1 MDPLEELERMAANA
15 TKLTDAEPDEEDVE
29 RWVQLFKYDYLE
41 AYQLLK
47 AHREDVTRDPIS
59 DEHWALVRKDREAAG
74 YDREAYEHSLTLKDV
89 LQSQSTVFHD
99 TDGKKWTLYRIGG
112 LLESKEKVKEIAELE
127 EVPKV
132 TKGMGSMGMYDF
144 VWVDD
149 VAKEKIEAW
158 VEMQQVVGKEKKDS

>member
-1 MDPLEELERMAANA
+1 MDLLEELNRMAANVG
-15 TKLTDAEPDEEDVE
+15 KLNNAGTDEENVE

-47 AHREDVTRDPIS
+47 AQREDVTREPIS
-59 DEHWALVRKDREAAG
+59 DEHWNLVRADREAAG

-99 TDGKKWTLYRIGG
+99 TDGKKWTLYKIGG
-112 LLESKEKVKEIAELE
+112 LLESKEKVQEIAELKE
-127 EVPKV
+127 APKI
-132 TKGMGSMGMYDF
+132 TKGIGSMGMYDF

-149 VAKEKIEAW
+149 KAREKIESW
-158 VEMQQVVGKEKKDS
+158 VEMQQLVGKDEKDS